1 MTQQLACTYAALMLH
16 DSGKLDANSILTV
29 TKAAGVD
36 VSVGMAH
43 AFANALSTV
52 NINDVLGSMT
62 FAAGGAAMPSGG
74 ATSGAAAGGAAST
87 GPAAAAVEA
96 KKEEPAEEEDDDMG
110 FGLFD

>member
-16 DSGKLDANSILTV
+16 DSGKLDADNILAV

-43 AFANALSTV
+43 AFANALATI
-52 NINDVLGSMT
+52 NIEDVIAGMT
-62 FAAGGAAMPSGG
+62 FSGG
-74 ATSGAAAGGAAST
+74 AGTASSAAAGGAASAS
-87 GPAAAAVEA
+87 GSGAGDKAAPAAEA